1 MWNFLIR
8 FSKYHRT
15 QNQKGST
22 NIIIAP
28 QVPISTL
35 SREANRTC
43 KQIKKYTF
51 LCASHVCNTA
61 AAHYRV
67 RPEWT
72 SPAQKFHCPSAGW
85 DTHSR
90 NIPNNLFICLYF
102 WHVELIRNS
111 PPRFGKR
118 NNKTV
123 RPRSGAGGAQNI
135 SSKFVSSAQKF
146 SRPQEV
152 AWSAAPVSVPG
163 GWPRCASSAEVAAHS
178 NMICKLLLLPGI
190 KIHNLFINFRGNA
203 ASRVPRRV
211 GLFRGA
217 SN

>member
-22 NIIIAP
+22 NIIAP

-111 PPRFGKR
+111 PLGLANGTIKLCGRAAVPVVHKTFHQNLYHQHKNSRGHRKWRGPQHQSRFRADG
-118 NNKTV
+118 
-123 RPRSGAGGAQNI
+123 
-135 SSKFVSSAQKF
+135 
-146 SRPQEV
+146 
-152 AWSAAPVSVPG
+152 
-163 GWPRCASSAEVAAHS
+163 
-178 NMICKLLLLPGI
+178 
-190 KIHNLFINFRGNA
+190 
-203 ASRVPRRV
+203 
-211 GLFRGA
+211 RGA
-217 SN
+217 PRQQK